1 MIDIHNGLQLSQRNF
16 LNTADLPQTEI
27 QALIELA
34 LALKSGRVKKS
45 LAGKTLA
52 TMFFNPSVRTRVSFA
67 SAMNKLG
74 GLALD
79 INGESAWA
87 FEYRD
92 GITMDGSTIEHVKE
106 VAPVLSRYCDAI
118 AIRCSELVT
127 KSAESAKVAG
137 SWEQAK
143 QDIVLNSFAKY
154 ASVPVINMESNT
166 YHPCQG
172 LGDAVTIQ
180 EKLGQPQGKKYVL
193 TWAYHPKA
201 LPMATPNS
209 QMLAACDLGMDVVI
223 AHPEGWDLDP
233 AILQTA
239 SQRARQSGGSLAIE
253 HDMTAALEGAH
264 VVCAKSWGALKYY
277 GNWDEERQYRQQLKH
292 WLLNQAALKHTA
304 NAYVMHCL
312 PVRRNVEISD
322 DVLDSPASVVID
334 EAENRMWAQMALL
347 VSLLQEGH
355 TMGIVGEALAA
366 SRCPCGVPSPCGLPG
381 VLRFRGIRAA
391 FLCNSALPLLFPL
404 DLTK

>member
-1 MIDIHNGLQLSQRNF
+1 MLQDKQLRLTQSNF
-16 LNTADLPQTEI
+16 LNTADLPQQEI
-27 QALIELA
+27 HALIDLA
-34 LALKSGRVKKS
+34 IGLKQGTVKAN

-74 GLALD
+74 GQALD
-79 INGESAWA
+79 INSESAWA

-92 GITMDGSTIEHVKE
+92 DVVMDGATIEHVKE

-127 KSAESAKVAG
+127 KSAESAKTAG
-137 SWEQAK
+137 SWEDAK

-154 ASVPVINMESNT
+154 ASVPVISMESNV

-172 LGDAVTIQ
+172 LGDAVTIK
-180 EKLGQPQGKKYVL
+180 EHLGQTRHKKYVL
-193 TWAYHPKA
+193 TWADHPKA

-209 QMLAACDLGMDVVI
+209 QMLAACDLGMDVVV
-223 AHPEGWDLDP
+223 AHPDGWDLDP
-233 AILQTA
+233 SITQVAA
-239 SQRARQSGGSLAIE
+239 NRATQSGGSFTVE
-253 HDMTAALEGAH
+253 HDMQSAFEGAN

-277 GNWDEERQYRQQLKH
+277 GNWEAEKRQRATLKR
-292 WLLNQAALKHTA
+292 WLVDQDALRHTD

-312 PVRRNVEISD
+312 PVRRNIEISD
-322 DVLDSPASVVID
+322 DVLDGPNSIVID

-347 VSLLQEGH
+347 VALLG
-355 TMGIVGEALAA
+355 
-366 SRCPCGVPSPCGLPG
+366 
-381 VLRFRGIRAA
+381 
-391 FLCNSALPLLFPL
+391 
-404 DLTK
+404 